1 MNRRQALSLL
11 AALPFT
17 ARVAAQTRS
26 TAQHRIAIAQT
37 HGLLL
42 EPDGSLKSWGY
53 DVGQG
58 SGEPAED
65 KLGLGHSRPIDPH
78 VLYPVAGLT
87 NVVAAAAG
95 AASFAVLADGR
106 LFAWGPNARGIL
118 GTTPLAKFEEG
129 AQPRARTSTPTPV
142 AVRFEA
148 VDVSSRGDH
157 AMALARDGSVY
168 VWGYGTSGQLGIGP
182 LPIVN
187 FKTRSATTMPEVP
200 YPVRVS
206 DVANVVAISAGN
218 VHSLA
223 LLKDGT
229 VRAWGE
235 NKFGQVGDGT
245 TVNRDRP
252 VTVQG
257 VRNAVAI
264 AAGYDFSVAV
274 LSDGTVMQ
282 WGNAIHESLAA
293 RPIPSLLAGARGIRS
308 AVAGSAHVAA
318 LTHTGTVMTWGATA
332 HYEVGRGPN
341 PNPAP
346 ALVKGLTD
354 VTSLAASKSTTT
366 AVMGSGRIMT
376 WGEVRTWTRPDVGMG
391 ANLSPFPI
399 LLWLDGLEQPG

>member
-11 AALPFT
+11 ASTPFA
-17 ARVAAQTRS
+17 ARLQAQTRS

-42 EPDGSLKSWGY
+42 APDGSLKSWGY

-78 VLYPVAGLT
+78 TLYPVAGLT
-87 NVVAAAAG
+87 NVVATAAG
-95 AASFAVLADGR
+95 AASYAVLADGR

-118 GTTPLAKFEEG
+118 GTTPLAEFEER

-142 AVRFEA
+142 AVRFDA

-157 AMALARDGSVY
+157 VLALARDGSVY
-168 VWGYGTSGQLGIGP
+168 AWGYGTSGQLGIGP
-182 LPIVN
+182 LPVVN
-187 FKTRSATTMPEVP
+187 FKTRSARAMPEVP
-200 YPVRVS
+200 YPVRVA
-206 DVANVVAISAGN
+206 DLAGVRAISAGN
-218 VHSLA
+218 LHSLA
-223 LLKDGT
+223 LLNDGT

-252 VTVQG
+252 VAVQG

-282 WGNAIHESLAA
+282 WGNAIHQNQAA
-293 RPIPSLLAGARGIRS
+293 RPIPSLLAGVRGIRS

-318 LTHTGTVMTWGATA
+318 LTQTGEIMTWGQTA
-332 HYEVGRGPN
+332 HYEVGRGSN
-341 PNPAP
+341 ANPAP

-354 VTSLAASKSTTT
+354 VKSLAASKSTTT
-366 AVMGSGRIMT
+366 AVLGSGRIMT
-376 WGEVRTWTRPDVGMG
+376 WGEVRLWTRPGGGQRD
-391 ANLSPFPI
+391 LSPSPI
-399 LLWLDGLEQPG
+399 LLWLDGLEQP